1 MSHRITGQARIGL
14 LSNKYVPSEGVG
26 TLCTYKHM
34 TTGRINQVAV
44 SSSTTRVRLGNRA
57 PPTSAQLVRDG
68 CVQLALKRS
77 GSGSRGCRPLPRESG
92 SFRSPI
98 DQQQQRAGF
107 KTRPSRTWDSVP
119 NQHDRRSTTCRCYP
133 AWESAPRSTFNPSE
147 ARIVAT
153 IDFRSTTRRCYPAWA
168 IWH

>member
-1 MSHRITGQARIGL
+1 
-14 LSNKYVPSEGVG
+14 
-26 TLCTYKHM
+26 M

-98 DQQQQRAGF
+98 DQQQQQRAGV
-107 KTRPSRTWDSVP
+107 TRPGRSGTKSRIIIIVFERKVP
-119 NQHDRRSTTCRCYP
+119 FPEVAS
-133 AWESAPRSTFNPSE
+133 SAPLLQHLPL
-147 ARIVAT
+147 
-153 IDFRSTTRRCYPAWA
+153 
-168 IWH
+168 